1 MDAAGTISELRLE
14 IVELKA
20 QLVVE
25 GISEAREIAI
35 RNQITALQ
43 NQINILMPQSP
54 GNTHVSSI
62 FYSITS
68 IFCYICYVSSR
79 NNMLLPIG
87 VGVEVSDNIVFN

>member
-20 QLVVE
+20 QLLVE

-43 NQINILMPQSP
+43 NQITVLL
-54 GNTHVSSI
+54 
-62 FYSITS
+62 TS
-68 IFCYICYVSSR
+68 
-79 NNMLLPIG
+79 LLPPPQPPQPQLQIAPLG
-87 VGVEVSDNIVFN
+87 KFCLVYIS